1 MLSDPSYFIAE
12 DNGFRVIADL
22 AKMNIH
28 YLQNMVVS
36 TRSYLRTNR
45 DQATRVMRAFVEAIA
60 YFKKN
65 KKDSVQIILKKM
77 RMNADQA
84 KYAERT
90 YDQYANIY
98 FERIPYPSVTGIKT
112 VLESL
117 VKENPKAKGADPS
130 SFVDPS
136 ILKSLEDSGFIR
148 GLFD

>member
-1 MLSDPSYFIAE
+1 
-12 DNGFRVIADL
+12 
-22 AKMNIH
+22 
-28 YLQNMVVS
+28 
-36 TRSYLRTNR
+36 
-45 DQATRVMRAFVEAIA
+45 MRAFVEAIA

-98 FERIPYPSVTGIKT
+98 FERVPYPSATGIKT

-117 VKENPKAKGADPS
+117 VKENPKAKGAESKLLRGPKHS
-130 SFVDPS
+130 EVPGGQR
-136 ILKSLEDSGFIR
+136 LYKGFILLDR
-148 GLFD
+148 ERRSITKY